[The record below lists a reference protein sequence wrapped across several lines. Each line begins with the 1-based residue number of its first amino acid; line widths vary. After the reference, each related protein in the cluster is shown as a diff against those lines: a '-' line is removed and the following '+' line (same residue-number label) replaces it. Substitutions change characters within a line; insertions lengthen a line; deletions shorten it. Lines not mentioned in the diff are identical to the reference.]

1 VKVTEPTTLGAA
13 LRLMADNR
21 HIVIGGT
28 MTKRKRLQTGDA
40 APEWK
45 LLGMD
50 GQAVT
55 LSSLWGNQPTLLTFL
70 RHFG

>member
-1 VKVTEPTTLGAA
+1 
-13 LRLMADNR
+13 
-21 HIVIGGT
+21 